1 MTEWIKK
8 TRPIY
13 ILPTRLSLEI
23 EFSCEP
29 KSILKKKKS
38 LLEQQQRKQ
47 QQQTVMNGCVYFKFL
62 WCNQF

>member
-29 KSILKKKKS
+29 KSILKKKKFIRTTTMKTTTTNS
-38 LLEQQQRKQ
+38 NEW
-47 QQQTVMNGCVYFKFL
+47 MCVF
-62 WCNQF
+62 QISVV

>member
-29 KSILKKKKS
+29 KSILKKKKKFI
-38 LLEQQQRKQ
+38 RTTTTK
-47 QQQTVMNGCVYFKFL
+47 TTTTNGNEWMCVF
-62 WCNQF
+62 QISVV